1 MSNDT
6 IISGGRQLD
15 EFLKTLSPNVEKK
28 IMRVALAAGAR
39 VIAKEAKQNAPS
51 GPTST
56 ANEALYGGYEGALR
70 DTVRVTSGVSK
81 TGVAYASVKA
91 GGRSKRGA
99 DVFYAHIAEFGAKP
113 HVIRPR
119 RKKSLQLGGHFIAG
133 TVMHPGMTGQ
143 PFMLPAVDAKQGA
156 AVAAVAA
163 KIRERLAKLGIN
175 APLPVDE

>member
-15 EFLKTLSPNVEKK
+15 EFLKTLSSNVEKK
-28 IMRVALAAGAR
+28 IMRTALTAGVR
-39 VIAKEAKQNAPS
+39 VIAREAKHRAPS
-51 GPTST
+51 GPTSN
-56 ANEALYGGYEGALR
+56 ANETLYGGYDGALR
-70 DTVRVTSGVSK
+70 DSVRVTSGVSK
-81 TGVAYASVKA
+81 TGVVYASVKA
-91 GGRSKRGA
+91 GGRTKKGA
-99 DVFYAHIAEFGAKP
+99 DVFYAHLVEYGTRP

-119 RKKSLQLGGHFIAG
+119 GKKRLELGGHFVAG
-133 TVMHPGMTGQ
+133 SVMHPGATGQ
-143 PFMLPAVDAKQGA
+143 PFMRPAADATQAA